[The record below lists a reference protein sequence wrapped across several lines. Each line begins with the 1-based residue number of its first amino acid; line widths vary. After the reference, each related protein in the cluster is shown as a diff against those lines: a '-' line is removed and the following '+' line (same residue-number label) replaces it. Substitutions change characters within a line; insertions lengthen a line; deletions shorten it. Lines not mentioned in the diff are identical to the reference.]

1 VSIGNVITEH
11 GLEEVASLD
20 SGEMYSWSTTEVYFQ
35 RSSGRF
41 FILSD
46 SGCSCNYFG
55 EGVDALDDFAE
66 ATRTQAID
74 SLRGAGGSPSAYSD
88 LSADDVQREI
98 AKVRD
103 FR

>member
-1 VSIGNVITEH
+1 MTLYDVIEDH

-20 SGEMYSWSTTEVYFQ
+20 SGEMYNWAKTDVYFQ

-55 EGVDALDDFAE
+55 DGVHSLADFVEVSRDRAIQALRDE
-66 ATRTQAID
+66 A
-74 SLRGAGGSPSAYSD
+74 GSAYEA
-88 LSADDVQREI
+88 LAADDVQREI

>member
-1 VSIGNVITEH
+1 MTLDDIIKDN
-11 GLEEVASLD
+11 GLEEVASVD
-20 SGEMYSWSTTEVYFQ
+20 SGEMYSWSTIVIYFQ

-41 FILSD
+41 FGLSG

-55 EGVDALDDFAE
+55 DDVTSFSDLTEVTRAQAMQGIRDEASSAYDAL
-66 ATRTQAID
+66 
-74 SLRGAGGSPSAYSD
+74 SSD
-88 LSADDVQREI
+88 EIQREV

>member
-1 VSIGNVITEH
+1 MSLENVIETNS
-11 GLEEVASLD
+11 LELVASLD

-41 FILSD
+41 FVLSD

-55 EGVDALDDFAE
+55 EEVHNLSDFEEVTRERAMDAIRDE
-66 ATRTQAID
+66 
-74 SLRGAGGSPSAYSD
+74 GNGGWLAA
-88 LSADDVQREI
+88 SADNVQREI
-98 AKVRD
+98 ANVRD

>member
-1 VSIGNVITEH
+1 MSLSQVIDDNDLT
-11 GLEEVASLD
+11 EVASLD

-41 FILSD
+41 FVLSD

-55 EGVDALDDFAE
+55 DEVRDL
-66 ATRTQAID
+66 
-74 SLRGAGGSPSAYSD
+74 SD
-88 LSADDVQREI
+88 LEEVTRQRAMEAIRDEGDGGYLAASADDVQREI

>member
-1 VSIGNVITEH
+1 MT
-11 GLEEVASLD
+11 LEQIIDDNDLTEVASID
-20 SGEMYSWSTTEVYFQ
+20 SGEMYSWSQTTVYFQ

-41 FILSD
+41 FVLSG

-55 EGVDALDDFAE
+55 DDVYSLGDLSEVTRQRAMDAIRDEGD
-66 ATRTQAID
+66 
-74 SLRGAGGSPSAYSD
+74 GGYLAA
-88 LSADDVQREI
+88 SADDVQREI